1 MKRRDFMD
9 FNLSVPV
16 RVVSGKGIVKE
27 KAALFSAFGK
37 RCLIVTGGKSAV
49 LSGALEDVKAALE
62 ENEISFEIFD
72 KITPNPYIEDCHLA
86 GVLARESKAEFII
99 GIGGGSAL
107 DAAKAVAVYA
117 ANEDFL
123 PFDIY
128 EKKER
133 NIALPLVLIGT
144 TAGTGSEV
152 GSVSVLSNKKNGRKK
167 SINFADCAPKLTFAD
182 STYTHSIP
190 YSVTVSTALDALSH
204 AIEGYLGNKCT
215 DIPTMFAEKAIPMIW
230 EGLKYLE
237 KEKRL
242 PDAKMREQLYY
253 GSLYAGITLSY
264 CGTAFP
270 HPLGYILTENFGVP
284 HGFACAAFMP
294 ELIRRAVRYERD
306 KARRLFNLM
315 KTNSAEFFSVIM
327 NLCELGDI
335 VMTEDELSEW
345 CERWNT
351 VPGNFLASPGGFTKE
366 EAKTMLRNKFVK
378 TDLA

>member
-1 MKRRDFMD
+1 MD

-16 RVVSGKGIVKE
+16 RVVSSKGVVKE
-27 KAALFSAFGK
+27 KGSLFTSFGK
-37 RCLIVTGGKSAV
+37 RCLIVTGEKSAI
-49 LSGALEDVKAALE
+49 LSGALDDVKTALT
-62 ENEISFEIFD
+62 ENGITFEIFD

-86 GVLARESKAEFII
+86 GVLARETGAEFII

-117 ANEDFL
+117 ANEEFS

-152 GSVSVLSNKKNGRKK
+152 GSVAVLSNKRNGRKK
-167 SINFADCAPKLTFAD
+167 SINYPDCAPKLTFAD
-182 STYTHSIP
+182 SEYTHSMP

-204 AIEGYLGNKCT
+204 AIEGYLGNNCT
-215 DIPTMFAEKAIPMIW
+215 DIPTMFAEKAILLLW
-230 EGLKYLE
+230 DGLKTLE
-237 KEKRL
+237 REKRL
-242 PDAKMREQLYY
+242 PNAKMREQLYY

-270 HPLGYILTENFGVP
+270 HPLGYVLTENFGVP

-306 KARRLFNLM
+306 RARRLFNLM
-315 KTNSAEFFSVIM
+315 KTNSAEFFRVITE
-327 NLCELGDI
+327 LCELGDI
-335 VMTEDELSEW
+335 TMTEDELSEW
-345 CERWNT
+345 CGRWNT
-351 VPGNFLASPGGFTKE
+351 VPSNFVASPGGFSKE
-366 EAKTMLRNKFVK
+366 EARTMLRNKFVK
-378 TDLA
+378 

>member
-1 MKRRDFMD
+1 MD

-16 RVVSGKGIVKE
+16 RVVSSKGVVKE
-27 KAALFSAFGK
+27 KAFLLSSFGK

-49 LSGALEDVKAALE
+49 LSGALDDMKAALR
-62 ENEISFEIFD
+62 ENETDFEVFD

-86 GVLARESKAEFII
+86 GAIAREFNADFIV

-117 ANEDFL
+117 ANGDFS

-128 EKKER
+128 EKQER
-133 NIALPLVLIGT
+133 NIALPLVLVGT

-152 GSVSVLSNKKNGRKK
+152 GSVSVLSNRKNGRKK
-167 SINFADCAPKLTFAD
+167 SINYPDCAPKLTFAD
-182 STYTHSIP
+182 STYTHSMP

-230 EGLKYLE
+230 NGLRFLE
-237 KEKRL
+237 KEKCL
-242 PDAKMREQLYY
+242 PDEKLREQLYY

-270 HPLGYILTENFGVP
+270 HPLGYVLTENFGVP

-294 ELIRRAVRYERD
+294 ELIRRAVRFERD

-315 KTNSAEFFSVIM
+315 KTDSAEFFRVITS
-327 NLCELGDI
+327 LCECGDI
-335 VMTEDELSEW
+335 TMTEEELSAW

-351 VPGNFLASPGGFTKE
+351 VPSNFISSPGGFSKE
-366 EAKTMLRNKFVK
+366 EAKNMLRTKFVR
-378 TDLA
+378 